1 MITPGKHLTLRKDKK
16 YMPASITTFF
26 PQFFPALE
34 LLRSSMKMNVSM
46 VETEIRA
53 FSKGLDLFR
62 EVRGRGA
69 REAWRSLPIFP
80 PANPAVSTRWL
91 ESCEEGWEKLFSIC
105 SRNCLGALE
114 TIRQEISAEL
124 EFIDYWMKAPPPQKW
139 STGDFKVLLDLP
151 GLRLIDIS
159 RETGHRIRN
168 YTVVFAPR
176 AGHNS
181 NIVERVSFYMRDHGL
196 TRMAIVEQKCADEIP
211 LFVEGRK
218 HREDFDSQV
227 IQYRR
232 ILECLSAATGCPP
245 HLVSICQ
252 PGPLLMSTLILNP
265 HLGKTFGSAGSPMD
279 TEGERGFL
287 TDLAR
292 MTGEGFID
300 LLTRLFRHRVPEGNP
315 GEGRDAYDGRAHV
328 LGFYLLGKEQH
339 ARNLR
344 RLLSDLKSGSRA
356 DAERQKAFYQWYNTV
371 NHLPV
376 EFIKDT
382 FSKVFLRNELVRGTL
397 EIAGRKVSILDYPAS
412 VPIWALGG
420 RKDDITP
427 PLQATGH
434 MRFLQS
440 VPEKDKLTLLCD
452 GGHMGLFRSSQIL
465 KEYYSRIVEF
475 ILSHSDRADPQ

>member
-1 MITPGKHLTLRKDKK
+1 
-16 YMPASITTFF
+16 MPASIMSFF
-26 PQFFPALE
+26 PQFLSSMV
-34 LLRSSMKMNVSM
+34 LLRSSMKTNVSM
-46 VETEIRA
+46 VEREIRA
-53 FSKGLDLFR
+53 VSRGFDLIR
-62 EVRGRGA
+62 EGHERGVRA
-69 REAWRSLPIFP
+69 AVRSLPLFL
-80 PANPAVSTRWL
+80 PAKSETSTRFL
-91 ESCEEGWEKLFSIC
+91 EGCEEEWEKLFSIC
-105 SRNCLGALE
+105 GKNCLGVLE
-114 TIRQEISAEL
+114 TTRQELAAGL
-124 EFIDYWMKAPPPQKW
+124 EFVDYWMEEPPPQKW
-139 STGDFKVLLDLP
+139 HMGEGAFKVLLDLP

-159 RETGHRIRN
+159 RETSHRIRN

-181 NIVERVSFYMRDHGL
+181 NIVERVSLYMRDHGL
-196 TRMAIVEQKCADEIP
+196 TRMAVVEQKCADEIP
-211 LFVEGRK
+211 LLVDGKK

-227 IQYRR
+227 SQYKK
-232 ILECLSAATGCPP
+232 ILEYLNAATGCPP
-245 HLVSICQ
+245 HLVAICQ

-292 MTGEGFID
+292 TMGESFVD

-315 GEGRDAYDGRAHV
+315 GEGRAAYDGRAHV

-339 ARNLR
+339 MRNLR
-344 RLLSDLKSGSRA
+344 KLLTDLKTGNKA
-356 DAERQKAFYQWYNTV
+356 DAERQKVFYQWYNMV

-382 FSKVFLRNELVRGTL
+382 FNKVFLRNELARGTL
-397 EIAGRKVSILDYPAS
+397 EISGRRISIGDYPSS

-434 MRFLQS
+434 MRLLRS
-440 VPEKDKLTLLCD
+440 VPESDKLTLLCD
-452 GGHMGLFRSSQIL
+452 GGHMGLFRSSEIL
-465 KEYYSRIVEF
+465 KNFYSRIVEF
-475 ILSHSDRADPQ
+475 MLSHSDWAEPQEETDPMVLPE